1 MQQLNAKTIGLSE
14 PLFILFFVFKQ
25 RCVSDIASSAVRSEA
40 DLRAVLSIPL
50 HFQQNSRQTVMRSA
64 EEAGFEVLQVISEP
78 SAAVLAYGVG
88 LSNLDEEQYAIT
100 YIKFLP

>member
-1 MQQLNAKTIGLSE
+1 MNKRRLSRNVDGGR
-14 PLFILFFVFKQ
+14 LLWSILSFSFSFLVLKQ
-25 RCVSDIASSAVRSEA
+25 SYISDIASSAVRSET
-40 DLRAVLSIPL
+40 DLRAVLAIPL

-88 LSNLDEEQYAIT
+88 LSNLDEEQ
-100 YIKFLP
+100 

>member
-1 MQQLNAKTIGLSE
+1 MLRQSY
-14 PLFILFFVFKQ
+14 
-25 RCVSDIASSAVRSEA
+25 VSDIASSAVHSEG
-40 DLRAVLSIPL
+40 DLRAVLAIPL

-88 LSNLDEEQYAIT
+88 LSNLDEEQYVKI
-100 YIKFLP
+100 I